1 MAERIA
7 IAGDGQMALVLAA
20 VAIDAGHAASLWCP
34 LAGQAPQLSRERS
47 SSRLPELRLPDAVRV
62 TDDAAA
68 AFADATL
75 MVSAIPAQFARATW
89 TRLAAHVPAGAGVVT
104 VTKGVEVGSMQR
116 PTQVLRDVL
125 GARPVA
131 VLSGPTIAHELA
143 LHKPAVMVAAGSDDA
158 FARRMQA
165 TFSQPWLRIYTSDD
179 PTGVELAGAAKN
191 VIALAAGMVDGLGL
205 GSNAKSA
212 LLARGLAEIVRLGLA
227 LGSRAETFFGVAGV
241 GDLATTC
248 FSPEGRNRTL
258 GEAIGRGASLADA
271 LHATQSV
278 VEGVETA
285 KALCAVSREL
295 GVQVPIIEAVHR
307 VLFEGL
313 APGAAVR
320 DLMGRAAGA
329 ERIA

>member
-20 VAIDAGHAASLWCP
+20 VAIEAGHAASLWCP
-34 LAGQAPQLSRERS
+34 LPGQAPQLARRRS
-47 SSRLPELRLPDAVRV
+47 SARLPELSLPDAVRV
-62 TDDAAA
+62 TEDAAEA
-68 AFADATL
+68 LSDATL

-89 TRLAAHVPAGAGVVT
+89 TRLAMHVPAGVGVAT
-104 VTKGVEVGSMQR
+104 VTKGVEVGSMHR

-125 GARPVA
+125 GARPLA

-143 LHKPAVMVAAGSDDA
+143 LQKPAVMVAAGDDDA
-158 FARRMQA
+158 FARRVQA
-165 TFSQPWLRIYTSDD
+165 TFARPWLRIYTSDD

-205 GSNAKSA
+205 GANAKSA

-227 LGSRAETFFGVAGV
+227 TGSRAETFFGVAGV

-285 KALCAVSREL
+285 KALCAVGRDL

>member
-1 MAERIA
+1 
-7 IAGDGQMALVLAA
+7 MALVLAA
-20 VAIDAGHAASLWCP
+20 VAIDAGHAASMWCP
-34 LAGQAPQLSRERS
+34 LPGQAPQLARERS
-47 SSRLPELRLPDAVRV
+47 SARLPELRLPDALRV

-125 GARPVA
+125 GARPLV

-158 FARRMQA
+158 FARRVQS

-191 VIALAAGMVDGLGL
+191 VIALAAGMVDGLSL

-227 LGSRAETFFGVAGV
+227 MGSRTETFFGVAGV

-278 VEGVETA
+278 VEGVETCKSLRSLA
-285 KALCAVSREL
+285 EKYNVEMPIAAAVY
-295 GVQVPIIEAVHR
+295 R
-307 VLFEGL
+307 VLFENL
-313 APGAAVR
+313 PPTQAIR
-320 DLMGRAAGA
+320 DLMSRSVKV
-329 ERIA
+329 ERIG

>member
-1 MAERIA
+1 
-7 IAGDGQMALVLAA
+7 
-20 VAIDAGHAASLWCP
+20 
-34 LAGQAPQLSRERS
+34 
-47 SSRLPELRLPDAVRV
+47 
-62 TDDAAA
+62 
-68 AFADATL
+68 
-75 MVSAIPAQFARATW
+75 
-89 TRLAAHVPAGAGVVT
+89 
-104 VTKGVEVGSMQR
+104 
-116 PTQVLRDVL
+116 
-125 GARPVA
+125 
-131 VLSGPTIAHELA
+131 
-143 LHKPAVMVAAGSDDA
+143 
-158 FARRMQA
+158 
-165 TFSQPWLRIYTSDD
+165 
-179 PTGVELAGAAKN
+179 
-191 VIALAAGMVDGLGL
+191 MVDGLGL

>member
-7 IAGDGQMALVLAA
+7 IAGDGQMALVLASVA
-20 VAIDAGHAASLWCP
+20 VDAGHAASLWCP
-34 LAGQAPQLSRERS
+34 LPGQAPELARRRS
-47 SSRLPELRLPDAVRV
+47 SARLPELRLPDAVGV
-62 TDDAAA
+62 NDDAAA
-68 AFADATL
+68 VFADATIL
-75 MVSAIPAQFARATW
+75 VSAIPAQFARATW
-89 TRLAAHVPAGAGVVT
+89 QRLAPHVPAGAGVAT

-116 PTQVLRDVL
+116 PTQVLRAVL
-125 GARPVA
+125 GERPLA

-143 LHKPAVMVAAGSDDA
+143 LRKPAVMVAAGSDAA
-158 FARRMQA
+158 FAQRVQA
-165 TFSQPWLRIYTSDD
+165 TFAQPWLRIYTSDD

-205 GSNAKSA
+205 GANAKSA

-227 LGSRAETFFGVAGV
+227 LGSRTETFFGVAGV

-248 FSPEGRNRTL
+248 FSPEGRNRSL
-258 GEAIGRGASLADA
+258 GEAIGRGASLRDA
-271 LHATQSV
+271 LRATQSV

-285 KALCAVSREL
+285 RALTAVSREL
-295 GVQVPIIEAVHR
+295 GVQTPIIDAVHR
-307 VLFEGL
+307 VLFDGL

-320 DLMGRAAGA
+320 DLMGRAVGA